1 MRPPASVHVVLL
13 IHGLWGT
20 PAHLGVAKEEL
31 EAAWGEG
38 GGGEELVVMV
48 AGGMTAQLTYD
59 GIDVCASRVAWEL
72 DEKVKELEARGKHV
86 AKFSLTGYS
95 LGGLVARYLVGLLH
109 SRSPSFFHLH
119 KPVAFSTLASPHYG
133 IPRYNTLLST
143 ILCWLGARV
152 MSRSG
157 EQLYVADKYSDDD
170 PRPLLEIMADPR
182 SVFYHGLEKFERLS
196 LFAAAINDNSVPYPT
211 AAIET
216 VDHFAQWQDQR
227 LVVDYND
234 AGIIRSWSR
243 EQQDYTPKA
252 KEKGGRLAGK
262 GLGTYIGTLP
272 PVLRYRF
279 PFNYLILLLFPI
291 MLPIVLCLILARQS
305 LDTSRS
311 KRRLQQLAQTSSP
324 PSPTPSG
331 LSIQHLR
338 ATIRHIERSLES
350 EFIETIDGAP
360 PAAAAA
366 LDIYHSNTPLDQ
378 VVIKAQLKECQFR
391 MAFWLNQ
398 LPFKKYLTWWPE
410 VTNAHATAIVRDPHL
425 FPQHE
430 RGRGM
435 LKFWAKVML
444 GQATDVS

>member
-1 MRPPASVHVVLL
+1 
-13 IHGLWGT
+13 
-20 PAHLGVAKEEL
+20 
-31 EAAWGEG
+31 
-38 GGGEELVVMV
+38 
-48 AGGMTAQLTYD
+48 
-59 GIDVCASRVAWEL
+59 
-72 DEKVKELEARGKHV
+72 
-86 AKFSLTGYS
+86 
-95 LGGLVARYLVGLLH
+95 
-109 SRSPSFFHLH
+109 
-119 KPVAFSTLASPHYG
+119 
-133 IPRYNTLLST
+133 
-143 ILCWLGARV
+143 

-182 SVFYHGLEKFERLS
+182 SVFYHGLQKFERLS

>member
-1 MRPPASVHVVLL
+1 MGTSVHVVLL
-13 IHGLWGT
+13 IHGLWGS
-20 PAHLGVAKEEL
+20 PAHLRVAKEEL
-31 EAAWGEG
+31 EAAWGAGAGE
-38 GGGEELVVMV
+38 GEELVVMV
-48 AGGMTAQLTYD
+48 AGGMTSQLTYD

-72 DEKVKELEARGKHV
+72 DEKVRELEAHGKHV
-86 AKFSLTGYS
+86 ARFSLTGYS

-109 SRSPSFFHLH
+109 SRSPSFFHRH
-119 KPVAFSTLASPHYG
+119 KPIAFSTIASPHYG

-143 ILCWLGARV
+143 VLCWLGARV

-157 EQLYVADKYSDDD
+157 EQLYVVDKYSDDD

-182 SVFYHGLEKFERLS
+182 SVFYHGLEMFERLS

-216 VDHFAQWQDQR
+216 IDHFAQWQDQR
-227 LVVDYND
+227 L
-234 AGIIRSWSR
+234 IKS
-243 EQQDYTPKA
+243 
-252 KEKGGRLAGK
+252 
-262 GLGTYIGTLP
+262 LGTYIGTLP

-279 PFNYLILLLFPI
+279 PFNYLIILLFPI

-311 KRRLQQLAQTSSP
+311 KRRLQQLAQTSSAP
-324 PSPTPSG
+324 TPSPSG

-338 ATIRHIERSLES
+338 ATIRHIERNLES
-350 EFIETIDGAP
+350 EFIESIDGP
-360 PAAAAA
+360 PAAAAAAA
-366 LDIYHSNTPLDQ
+366 LDIYHMDQ

-391 MAFWLNQ
+391 MALWLNQ
-398 LPFKKYLTWWPE
+398 LPFKKYLTWWPK
-410 VTNAHATAIVRDPHL
+410 VTNAHATAIVRDAHL

-435 LKFWAKVML
+435 LKFWAQVML